1 MMEQITP
8 KKAISY
14 LEKMGITSLT
24 DEDESLA
31 LALGGLQN
39 GVTPLEM
46 ASAYATIAN
55 DGIYIEPTF
64 YSSIVD
70 SRGRTV
76 MTSKQEK
83 RTVFSEQVAYVLKK
97 LLQQPVNGTNGT
109 ATYCSIPGIDVAAK
123 TGTTDEN
130 YGQVAMWIYTILY
143 SSCVVWI

>member
-1 MMEQITP
+1 MGEITVRRALESSQNIPFVEMMEQITP

-24 DEDESLA
+24 DEDESVA

-76 MTSKQEK
+76 MN
-83 RTVFSEQVAYVLKK
+83 SEQEEEQYFQNK
-97 LLQQPVNGTNGT
+97 
-109 ATYCSIPGIDVAAK
+109 
-123 TGTTDEN
+123 
-130 YGQVAMWIYTILY
+130 
-143 SSCVVWI
+143 

>member
-46 ASAYATIAN
+46 ASAYAN
-55 DGIYIEPTF
+55 
-64 YSSIVD
+64 YS
-70 SRGRTV
+70 
-76 MTSKQEK
+76 K
-83 RTVFSEQVAYVLKK
+83 
-97 LLQQPVNGTNGT
+97 
-109 ATYCSIPGIDVAAK
+109 
-123 TGTTDEN
+123 
-130 YGQVAMWIYTILY
+130 
-143 SSCVVWI
+143 